1 MDILMVSN
9 LSSRSD
15 SNPKYV
21 AHYCYFFPGLSPE
34 RSELIKHIK
43 ALLVWQQ
50 LMVNPSSDS
59 SFFCYWSEQI
69 SLTRLLI
76 KGLYVLRSLMYLL
89 S

>member
-1 MDILMVSN
+1 MLHII
-9 LSSRSD
+9 
-15 SNPKYV
+15 
-21 AHYCYFFPGLSPE
+21 ATFPGLSPQ
-34 RSELIKHIK
+34 RSELTKHIK

-59 SFFCYWSEQI
+59 SFFCYWSEQV